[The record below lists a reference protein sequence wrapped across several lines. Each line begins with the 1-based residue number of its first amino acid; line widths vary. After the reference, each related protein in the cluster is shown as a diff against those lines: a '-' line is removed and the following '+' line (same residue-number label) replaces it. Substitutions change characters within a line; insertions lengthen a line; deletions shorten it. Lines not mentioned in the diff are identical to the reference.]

1 VSSTLAVFYLLAGL
15 TVGSAIAVAVSRHI
29 VYAAFALMGALLGVA
44 GLFVLLS
51 ADFLGVVQLLVY
63 VGGILVLGLFA
74 IMLTHRIAD
83 VEVSNR
89 AVGRGPAAV
98 VVGLVLLGLLRV
110 FLRTPFAVNE
120 LPSPSP
126 STYAVG
132 VAFLGDYA
140 LPFEVASLVLLVA
153 LVGAVV
159 VSRKELRT

>member
-1 VSSTLAVFYLLAGL
+1 MSTTLAVFYLLAGL

-63 VGGILVLGLFA
+63 VGGILVLSLFA

-89 AVGRGPAAV
+89 AVGRAPAAV
-98 VVGLVLLGLLRV
+98 VVGVVLVGLLRV
-110 FLRTPFAVNE
+110 LAQPTWGDAE
-120 LPSPSP
+120 LPPPVP

-132 VAFLGDYA
+132 TAFLGEYA

-159 VSRKELRT
+159 VSRKELRA

>member
-1 VSSTLAVFYLLAGL
+1 VSTTLAVFYLLAGL

-63 VGGILVLGLFA
+63 VGGIVVLALFA
-74 IMLTHRIAD
+74 IMLTHRISD

-89 AVGRGPAAV
+89 AAGRAPAAI
-98 VVGLVLLGLLRV
+98 VVGVVLVGLLRV
-110 FLRTPFAVNE
+110 LAQPIWGDAE
-120 LPSPSP
+120 LPPPSA

-132 VAFLGDYA
+132 TAFLGDYA
-140 LPFEVASLVLLVA
+140 LPFEVASLVLLLA

-159 VSRKELRT
+159 VSRKELRA